1 MKGAGV
7 RHKLTKCL
15 LCKQDHPSSDLQ
27 GPSPKSREGN
37 AKPVLLTQPWEV
49 GGALGLTDQSA

>member
-1 MKGAGV
+1 M
-7 RHKLTKCL
+7 RHKLAKCL

-37 AKPVLLTQPWEV
+37 AKPVLLTQPWEA
-49 GGALGLTDQSA
+49 GGTLGLVDQSA